1 VTGSPPPPEQ
11 HEHPAQHAQAPD
23 GHRDRPALRGTVL
36 ALVSALAFGVAT
48 PLVQRF
54 GHGVG
59 SFATAALLYTGA
71 AVVGLVSQSKDEA
84 KLRRAHLGRIV
95 AVAVL
100 GAGLAPA
107 ALAWGLART
116 SGTAAS
122 LMLNLEAVFTLV
134 LARLFY
140 KEHVGRRVAAAAAL
154 LVAGGGLLVF
164 DRGESPGGVTHVIG
178 LVAVAGAA
186 LGWAMDN
193 TVAKP
198 LSALDP
204 AAVVAA
210 KGALG
215 AMLSSCAALALGE
228 TWPATLP
235 MLGLVVV
242 GATGYGLSLRLYLK
256 AQRALG
262 AGRTAS
268 VFASAPFCGALLA
281 WALGE
286 PAGIYAVAAGAIMI
300 VGLVLHVTERHE
312 HRHAHEPIEHEH
324 AHRHDDG
331 HHTHAHDPMP
341 EGEHTHVHRHGEM
354 EHTHPHVP
362 DLHHGHR
369 HAEGEGKP
377 DHGHGHGHGEAPT

>member
-1 VTGSPPPPEQ
+1 MPVDAPPSQPAHGSRGNE
-11 HEHPAQHAQAPD
+11 
-23 GHRDRPALRGTVL
+23 RRPALHGTVL
-36 ALVSALAFGVAT
+36 ALVSALSFGVTT

-71 AVVGLVSQSKDEA
+71 ALVGIATQSKDEA

-95 AVAVL
+95 AIAVL

-140 KEHVGRRVAAAAAL
+140 GEHVGRRVALAAAL
-154 LVAGGGLLVF
+154 LVAGGALLVF
-164 DRGESPGGVTHVIG
+164 DRSRADGGTTHVIG
-178 LVAVAGAA
+178 LVAVAGAS
-186 LGWAMDN
+186 LGWAADN
-193 TVAKP
+193 TLAKP

-215 AMLSSCAALALGE
+215 ATLAACASLALGE
-228 TWPATLP
+228 SWPAMMP
-235 MLGLVVV
+235 MLGLIAV

-256 AQRALG
+256 AQRELG

-286 PAGIYAVAAGAIMI
+286 SAGPFAVVAGAIM
-300 VGLVLHVTERHE
+300 VAGLVLHLTERHE
-312 HRHAHEPIEHEH
+312 HPHMHEPLEHEH
-324 AHRHDDG
+324 AHRHDDA
-331 HHTHAHDPMP
+331 HHNHVHDPMP
-341 EGEHTHVHRHGEM
+341 EGEHTHAHVHGRTVHR
-354 EHTHPHVP
+354 HPHVP
-362 DLHHGHR
+362 DLHHGHV
-369 HAEGEGKP
+369 HEHGDGH
-377 DHGHGHGHGEAPT
+377 DHTHDEEHEAPK

>member
-1 VTGSPPPPEQ
+1 VTGSPTPPEQ
-11 HEHPAQHAQAPD
+11 PEHPAQHAQAPD

-341 EGEHTHVHRHGEM
+341 EGEHTHVHRHAEM

>member
-1 VTGSPPPPEQ
+1 MTGTT
-11 HEHPAQHAQAPD
+11 
-23 GHRDRPALRGTVL
+23 DRPALRGTVL
-36 ALVSALAFGVAT
+36 ALFSALAFGIAT

-54 GHGVG
+54 GRGVG

-71 AVVGLVSQSKDEA
+71 ALVGLVSQSKDEA
-84 KLRRAHLGRIV
+84 KLRREHLGRIV
-95 AVAVL
+95 LVAVL

-134 LARLFY
+134 LARLLY
-140 KEHVGRRVAAAAAL
+140 AEHVGRRVGIAAAL
-154 LVAGGGLLVF
+154 LVAGGALLVF
-164 DRGESPGGVTHVIG
+164 DRGAGGGGALHVLG
-178 LVAVAGAA
+178 LAAVAAAA

-193 TVAKP
+193 ALAKP
-198 LSALDP
+198 LAELDP

-228 TWPATLP
+228 PWPSTLP
-235 MLGLVVV
+235 MIGLVVV
-242 GATGYGLSLRLYLK
+242 GATGYGVSLRLYLK

-286 PAGIYAVAAGAIMI
+286 PAGLYAILAGAVMAL
-300 VGLVLHVTERHE
+300 GLVLHMTERHE
-312 HRHAHEPIEHEH
+312 HEHAHEVIEHEH
-324 AHRHDDG
+324 AHRHDDA
-331 HHTHAHDPMP
+331 HHDHVHDPMP
-341 EGEHTHVHRHGEM
+341 EGEHTHVHRHDRRV
-354 EHTHPHVP
+354 HRHPHVP
-362 DLHHGHR
+362 DVHHGHA
-369 HAEGEGKP
+369 H
-377 DHGHGHGHGEAPT
+377 DHVHDAHDHSH